1 MRRKLFAAL
10 IAPVSLYLIAAVVMT
25 ITYVAFGVPVEGKQ
39 PMIGAVKDGMPA
51 ARAGLQTGDEIV
63 SIGGRAIDDTAQVPP
78 AINAAGD
85 HVSIEVVRDGQRR
98 DFTVEPMRDGDV
110 RRIGIEIW
118 PVEKY
123 ERASFFTGLGEGLAF
138 PPRYGAFI
146 LHGFKEM
153 FAGRQKAEFSGPV
166 GIVKVMRKQASIGMR
181 NLLQTIAV
189 LVVYIMM
196 LSLLVAP
203 IVFWRVSR
211 S

>member
-10 IAPVSLYLIAAVVMT
+10 IAPVSLYLIAAVIMT

-51 ARAGLQTGDEIV
+51 ARAGLQMGDEIV
-63 SIGGRAIDDTAQVPP
+63 SIGGRTIDDTVQVVP

-146 LHGFKEM
+146 LHGFKEI
-153 FAGRQKAEFSGPV
+153 FAGRQKAEFSGPI
-166 GIVKVMRKQASIGMR
+166 GIVRVMHKQPHSGVN
-181 NLLQTIAV
+181 NLLQMIAILAAYV
-189 LVVYIMM
+189 MM
-196 LSLLVAP
+196 LSLLAAP
-203 IVFWRVSR
+203 LIFWRASR